1 MDSVSLT
8 TIAAVAA
15 LLFGP
20 VAIIF
25 VIMIRW
31 RRKTFDFFRGTGIPG
46 PPTPSLISGHFY
58 QFWQENTIEVMD
70 EWFKK
75 YGDIYGIFNGDAPF
89 ILVKD
94 LELLRRVFVS
104 DFGQFV
110 ERGVITRFVDDNPAY
125 RSAISAARTD
135 RWKPIRRCISQAFS
149 ANKLRLF
156 VPGMVEAVDEFL
168 EILEDR
174 SRFSRGSSIGE
185 QIDVEPHLS
194 ALAFDLVA
202 RTTFGMRVDVQ
213 RNPRNQL
220 FVNATSVVPGYI
232 ASLFQTATQFF
243 SGIKGFVPL
252 MIALDRWLG
261 ADAFQALAV
270 CSIPAIEMRRKDPKL
285 MRPDLLQY
293 LLEMKFEKTQVDVR
307 SFSWTKEEWQHC
319 KGKDKVPMPIRD
331 VATNAANMLQAGF
344 ETVGVTLSHCLY
356 CVAKFQAVQEKIR
369 AETETVLAAHGEF
382 TYDAISELQYT
393 AQTIM
398 ETLRMYTPVIAF
410 TTRLASS
417 DYRYE
422 GVLLEKGVSVMACSH
437 QVHHDPNVWE
447 RPDQFDPDRFSPEQ
461 RASRDPLAFQ
471 AYGIGPRNC
480 VGMKLAQLEMTLVVA
495 RLVHRFR
502 LHLSSKHEKGEL
514 KRHTCFFIAR
524 PVNGVWI
531 RLEKLKDGS

>member
-1 MDSVSLT
+1 MTHTYLP
-8 TIAAVAA
+8 AG
-15 LLFGP
+15 L
-20 VAIIF
+20 AI
-25 VIMIRW
+25 
-31 RRKTFDFFRGTGIPG
+31 T
-46 PPTPSLISGHFY
+46 
-58 QFWQENTIEVMD
+58 
-70 EWFKK
+70 
-75 YGDIYGIFNGDAPF
+75 
-89 ILVKD
+89 
-94 LELLRRVFVS
+94 
-104 DFGQFV
+104 
-110 ERGVITRFVDDNPAY
+110 
-125 RSAISAARTD
+125 
-135 RWKPIRRCISQAFS
+135 
-149 ANKLRLF
+149 
-156 VPGMVEAVDEFL
+156 
-168 EILEDR
+168 
-174 SRFSRGSSIGE
+174 
-185 QIDVEPHLS
+185 
-194 ALAFDLVA
+194 
-202 RTTFGMRVDVQ
+202 
-213 RNPRNQL
+213 
-220 FVNATSVVPGYI
+220 I
-232 ASLFQTATQFF
+232 ASLQLTKEFF

-252 MIALDRWLG
+252 MISLDRWLG

-270 CSIPAIEMRRKDPKL
+270 CSIPAIEMRRKDLKL
-285 MRPDLLQY
+285 MRPDLLQC
-293 LLEMKFEKTQVDVR
+293 LLEMKFEKAQVDVR

-382 TYDAISELQYT
+382 TYEAISELQYT

-422 GVLLEKGVSVMACSH
+422 GVLLKKGVSVMACSH

-447 RPDQFDPDRFSPEQ
+447 RPNQFDPDRFSPEQ

-495 RLVHRFR
+495 KLVHRFR
-502 LHLSSKHEKGEL
+502 LHLSSKREKGEL

-531 RLEKLKDGS
+531 HLEKLKDGS